1 MNKLDGLVWIGSV
14 LADQWVDCTSLVLD
28 DNVLISNYTY
38 TVDGLLLRI
47 LHQQFR
53 KHYCTYFVLIQ
64 AFYIL

>member
-28 DNVLISNYTY
+28 DNVLIINYTY

-47 LHQQFR
+47 LH
-53 KHYCTYFVLIQ
+53 
-64 AFYIL
+64 